1 MDDSRTENLF
11 GELLASANLEAYLD
25 AHGLETP
32 SLADYLQGELR
43 KRGLKQSEVLKRAQI
58 EQTFGWYVFNGQ
70 RGMSRDNV
78 LRLCFTMGFDV
89 RCANR
94 ALQAAGANTLYP
106 KNRRDTILIYCLEH
120 DCTLQQANETLY
132 DFGEECL

>member
-1 MDDSRTENLF
+1 
-11 GELLASANLEAYLD
+11 
-25 AHGLETP
+25 
-32 SLADYLQGELR
+32 
-43 KRGLKQSEVLKRAQI
+43 
-58 EQTFGWYVFNGQ
+58 
-70 RGMSRDNV
+70 
-78 LRLCFTMGFDV
+78 MGFDV

-120 DCTLQQANETLY
+120 DCTLQQVNETLY